1 MCNSSFIINNS
12 ILFIIEDVSWFCRCQ
27 EHFGP
32 VVFVFTSVLCFIV
45 GMPIHC
51 WSLWVFLRGNF
62 KPNMVFPL
70 NIIILEL
77 IFCIQCIADFIDFK
91 YSTTVSYSLSNFLI
105 GLSWTFRP
113 LIQMCMCIEQ
123 YLAVIHPV
131 TFLRFK
137 AIQYRIASAAA
148 AWLIAV
154 GNSSRLVSIKLNFFR
169 DHVYFLVFCIAVI
182 TTSFC
187 SVSVLSALVR
197 PGPGDRN
204 NVEMTEKDRNN
215 KTDRGRAVENQ
226 QKRKAF
232 RIISHILVS
241 ILICYFPLVV
251 TYLMCIADIVSTHI
265 FLCEVVPPI
274 LSITVITVLISPLF
288 RMYSEGHLKHIM
300 CFSKLRGYLSDTV
313 FN

>member
-1 MCNSSFIINNS
+1 MCNSSFIINYS
-12 ILFIIEDVSWFCRCQ
+12 IVFIGEDISWFCMCQ
-27 EHFGP
+27 GHFGP
-32 VVFVFTSVLCFIV
+32 VVFVFTSALCFIV
-45 GMPIHC
+45 GTPIHC
-51 WSLWVFLRGNF
+51 WSVWVFLRGNI
-62 KPNMVFPL
+62 KSNMVFPL

-77 IFCIQCIADFIDFK
+77 IFCIQCMADFIDFK
-91 YSTTVSYSLSNFLI
+91 YSTTVSYNLSNFLI

-131 TFLRFK
+131 IFLRCKGF
-137 AIQYRIASAAA
+137 QYRIASAAA
-148 AWLIAV
+148 AWLVAL
-154 GNSSRLVSIKLNFFR
+154 GNSSRLVSFKRNFFR
-169 DHVYFLVFCIAVI
+169 DHVYFLFFCIAVI

-187 SVSVLSALVR
+187 SVSVLCALVR

-204 NVEMTEKDRNN
+204 NVRNN

-241 ILICYFPLVV
+241 ILVCYFPLVV
-251 TYLMCIADIVSTHI
+251 TYFMCIADIVSTQF
-265 FLCEVVPPI
+265 FLCEVVPPF
-274 LSITVITVLISPLF
+274 LSITVITVFISPLF
-288 RMYSEGHLKHIM
+288 RMHSEGHLKHIM
-300 CFSKLRGYLSDTV
+300 CFSKLKGYLPDTI